1 MSADG
6 FTQVNSSV
14 YIYTL
19 GRFDLV
25 IDGQPLRFARR
36 APMRPL
42 ELLGAL
48 IACGGRSVGIG
59 TLSDLLWPEADGYDA
74 YRAFTT
80 TLHRLRRVLVHP
92 DAVRLSAGRLS
103 LDPQIVQVDVW
114 NFERALRA
122 AGTPD
127 EMAAA
132 LDLYR
137 GPFLGDDPKPW
148 ALGMRSRLE
157 QSVAR
162 VSRELANAPAQ
173 PASSRKVPF
182 GLFADLTGRG
192 LVSFA

>member
-1 MSADG
+1 MPKALRVFRKEIGVLQQGLRTSRGEIPFHRRRPEQPAHENRSSPMSADG
-6 FTQVNSSV
+6 FTQVNSSI

-114 NFERALRA
+114 N
-122 AGTPD
+122 
-127 EMAAA
+127 
-132 LDLYR
+132 
-137 GPFLGDDPKPW
+137 
-148 ALGMRSRLE
+148 
-157 QSVAR
+157 
-162 VSRELANAPAQ
+162 
-173 PASSRKVPF
+173 
-182 GLFADLTGRG
+182 
-192 LVSFA
+192 